1 MQIPV
6 AIPTTIQFFVE
17 VFAFCFSIGFVA
29 IIAGTG
35 GGVLFTSFL
44 LGFTSI
50 HPDIVRATGLLSAV
64 AGTRMGAQT
73 YLRSIANIRIA
84 LFLAAPYT
92 VFAVIGAYFGLYLT
106 GHFGTYGVAI
116 LKLMLGLIVLFIGVH
131 CTYSLREQNI
141 PKARGIKLLRNSVS
155 KYPIMKN
162 LLIPLLDTN

>member
-1 MQIPV
+1 MVIS
-6 AIPTTIQFFVE
+6 TTIKFFVE
-17 VFAFCFSIGFVA
+17 IFAFCFSIGFVA

-106 GHFGTYGVAI
+106 GHFGSYGVAI
-116 LKLMLGLIVLFIGVH
+116 LKLMLGLIVLFIGIL
-131 CTYSLREQNI
+131 YIFIKKQSI
-141 PKARGIKLLRNSVS
+141 PKARGIELLRNSAL

-162 LLIPLLDTN
+162 LSIGLLNTN